1 MKFSKIWVLRVQ
13 VIAINLMGTYI
24 AYRYHQSVATINGLP
39 DEFRRPEWTLYLQAI
54 IAMVLTVAVFLPV
67 RRSDATSVTLDEG
80 LLPKP
85 ENDKEQPSQQW
96 ILYLAIVNMSLGAL
110 IDAALMYFEIV

>member
-1 MKFSKIWVLRVQ
+1 MNV
-13 VIAINLMGTYI
+13 MGMCI
-24 AYRYHQSVATINGLP
+24 AYWYHESTGAIDLP
-39 DEFRRPEWTLYLQAI
+39 EELKRPIWMLYLQAI
-54 IAMVLTVAVFLPV
+54 IAVILTVRVFIPV
-67 RRSDATSVTLDEG
+67 KITGANAETLDES

-85 ENDKEQPSQQW
+85 ENDQEQPSQQW